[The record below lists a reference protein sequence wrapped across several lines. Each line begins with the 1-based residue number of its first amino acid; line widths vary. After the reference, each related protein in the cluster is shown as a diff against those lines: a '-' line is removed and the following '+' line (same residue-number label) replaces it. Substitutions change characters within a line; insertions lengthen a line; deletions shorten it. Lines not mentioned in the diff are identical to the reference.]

1 MNDIAPKYSV
11 GDLLDVRVEKIV
23 PGGHGLAFAE
33 GLTIF
38 VELSAVGDRLRV
50 KLREVI
56 RGPSCEIPVARLRN
70 LVHAVDP
77 TVKVLEAVLAAKSF
91 RVIPHKRYRN

>member
-50 KLREVI
+50 KLRV
-56 RGPSCEIPVARLRN
+56 
-70 LVHAVDP
+70 
-77 TVKVLEAVLAAKSF
+77 VKGK
-91 RVIPHKRYRN
+91 